1 MNVKYFLGPMSKN
14 VVDSV
19 IDYNNTNGSTF
30 GFIPSRRQVEYNGG
44 YVNNWTNETFSKY
57 VKNKS
62 PNTIIQRDHGGPGQG
77 YVEDDGRLSFKN
89 DAKFFDLIHVDPWKK
104 YPNIEDGVKE
114 TVETIKY
121 CLKVNP
127 EIEFEV
133 GTEEAIRK
141 FTIDELNTILDSL
154 SKKLTQEEFK
164 KIKYAVV
171 QSGVGLDLGKMKNT
185 GNFDP
190 AKLENMVKVVQSYG
204 ILTKE
209 HNGDYL
215 LANEIQKRFIL
226 GLDAINI
233 APELGQIET
242 CAIIELL
249 RDDVDIINELFEICF
264 DSRRWEKWVPKNY
277 QPASNKLELIKIC
290 GHYSFSDPRFT
301 SLIEKYSNRAR
312 ISMSDISNNIQMK
325 INAYLKTLKDN

>member
-1 MNVKYFLGPMSKN
+1 MADLKYYLGPMSKN

-19 IDYNNTNGSTF
+19 IDYNNKNGLTF
-30 GFIPSRRQVEYNGG
+30 GFIPSRRQVEYDGG
-44 YVNNWTNETFSKY
+44 YVNNWTSESFSKY

-77 YVEDDGRLSFKN
+77 YDDDDGMRSFTN

-104 YPNIEDGVKE
+104 YKDIEDGVRE

-141 FTIDELNTILDSL
+141 YTIEELNTILDSL
-154 SKKLTQEEFK
+154 RKKLTQAEFK

-185 GNFDP
+185 GNFDSDRL
-190 AKLENMVKVVQSYG
+190 KCMVNVVHSYD

-215 LANEIQKRFIL
+215 LFNEIQKRFQI

-233 APELGQIET
+233 APELGQVET
-242 CAIIELL
+242 CAVLELMKDFEDIIE
-249 RDDVDIINELFEICF
+249 FFFQICLE
-264 DSRRWEKWVPKNY
+264 SKRWEKWVPENY
-277 QPASNKLELIKIC
+277 DPHKNKLELIKIC
-290 GHYSFSDPRFT
+290 GHYIFSKQKYESNLEVFSNISGMEMQSISIKIKNKIAQHLS
-301 SLIEKYSNRAR
+301 SLK
-312 ISMSDISNNIQMK
+312 
-325 INAYLKTLKDN
+325 